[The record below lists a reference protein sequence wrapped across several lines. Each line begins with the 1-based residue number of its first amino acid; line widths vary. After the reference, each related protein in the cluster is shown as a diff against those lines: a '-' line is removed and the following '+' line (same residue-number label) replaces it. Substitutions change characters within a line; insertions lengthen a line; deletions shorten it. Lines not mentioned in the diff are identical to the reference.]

1 MNDTAAININLDFTI
16 QYDCASGLLQ
26 LTIAGEQFTAH
37 EDDVDR
43 WTRAGFAAIEDQIHT
58 LLRRGAH
65 IGHAFYLLPVFGQ
78 AIYAAANEAGNEY

>member
-26 LTIAGEQFTAH
+26 LTIAGGQFTAH

-43 WTRAGFAAIEDQIHT
+43 WTRAGFAAIEDQIDT
-58 LLRRGAH
+58 IN
-65 IGHAFYLLPVFGQ
+65 IGHAFYLLPLFGQ